1 MKCFRQNDC
10 ITIVQTL
17 VDDFQF
23 VTNSILNVIEEAAG
37 IPDRVDVKMP
47 HAHRISHHPTHKD

>member
-1 MKCFRQNDC
+1 MMQVTS
-10 ITIVQTL
+10 IIGLQTL